1 MSYREIFK
9 VISKAW
15 SSVEDIMAIAGCGRT
30 GATTIR
36 ETIIKNIRKEN
47 KEIPYCRKKVVPTKR
62 VIELLDL
69 DVDYIKDMALKE
81 QELENAKSNVDYAC
95 ISR

>member
-1 MSYREIFK
+1 M
-9 VISKAW
+9 VSKAW
-15 SSVEDIMAIAGCGRT
+15 STVDDIMVIAGCGRT

-36 ETIIKNIRKEN
+36 ETVIENIRKEN
-47 KEIPYCRKKVVPTKR
+47 KEIPYCKRRVVPTKR

-81 QELENAKSNVDYAC
+81 QELENAKNNIEYAS

>member
-15 SSVEDIMAIAGCGRT
+15 LTVDDIMAIAGCGRT
-30 GATTIR
+30 GATAIR
-36 ETIIKNIRKEN
+36 ETVIKSIKKEN
-47 KEIPYCRKKVVPTKR
+47 KEIPYCKRRVVPTKR

-69 DVDYIKDMALKE
+69 DVNYIKDMALKE
-81 QELENAKSNVDYAC
+81 QELENAKNIIDYAS